1 MQKNTLL
8 AVYSFFIMLGC
19 LSSCQNK
26 PSESEEPISVEE
38 SISHQ
43 YYLDIITDSLIMER
57 NSIRSGE
64 NLGEILNRYG
74 VSTQQVETLCQK
86 AKPVFDIRR
95 IRAGANYT
103 ILRDSS
109 ANTAS
114 YFVYEQNKRDHVVF
128 DLADTMR
135 VYNYEKPVSY
145 KPDAATGVI
154 ESSLWNAIHQSGQD
168 VMLSDLLSELYAW
181 QIDFFGIAKGDNFKV
196 LYEQAYID
204 DTTKLHIE
212 RIKGAVFTH
221 HGETFYA
228 IPFHQDSVTAFFDDK
243 GESLRKAFLKAPL
256 KFSRISS
263 GFSHARRHPILKIVR
278 PHHGVDYAAPTGTPV
293 RTIGDGIVT
302 HKAFQRGG
310 AGYYLKIKHNA
321 NYVTTYMHLSGYAKG
336 IQVGSRVAQGEVIGY
351 VGSTGGSTGPH
362 LDFRVH
368 FNGKPINPLKMKS
381 PPSIPVKETLRDSF
395 DIVKKDIILQL
406 DSLLFANQ
414 TAQALM

>member
-1 MQKNTLL
+1 MQQKNHIAAYAL
-8 AVYSFFIMLGC
+8 FFLFGS

-26 PSESEEPISVEE
+26 PIKTENPISAADT
-38 SISHQ
+38 ITHQ
-43 YYLDIITDSLIMER
+43 YYLDIVTDSLSIEQHT
-57 NSIRSGE
+57 IRSGD
-64 NLGEILNRYG
+64 NLGDILDRYG
-74 VSTQQVETLCQK
+74 VSAQRVEALCQK
-86 AKPVFDIRR
+86 AEPVFDIRR
-95 IRAGANYT
+95 IKAGANYAV
-103 ILRDSS
+103 LRDTSS
-109 ANTAS
+109 NSAS
-114 YFVYEQNKRDHVVF
+114 YFVYEQNKRDHVIF
-128 DLADTMR
+128 DLSDSMR
-135 VYNYEKPVSY
+135 VYNYEKPVTY
-145 KPDAATGVI
+145 KPNAATGVI

-196 LYEQAYID
+196 LYDQAYID

-228 IPFHQDSVTAFFDDK
+228 IPFQQDSVIAFFDDK

-302 HKAFQRGG
+302 HKAYQRGG
-310 AGYYLKIKHNA
+310 AGYYLKVKHNA
-321 NYVTTYMHLSGYAKG
+321 NYVTTYMHLSRYAKG
-336 IQVGSRVAQGEVIGY
+336 IQVGSRVTQGEVIAY

-381 PPSIPVKETLRDSF
+381 PPAIPVKETLRDSF
-395 DIVKKDIILQL
+395 DIVKKDVILQL
-406 DSLLFANQ
+406 DSLVFASQ
-414 TAQALM
+414 TAQTQI